1 VLDPYECSFLEKPPS
16 QQPCH
21 LKPCGAKW
29 FHTEWSM
36 VSLGALICFPLP
48 LMAGPSTGCQA
59 LGSAQIPCTIC
70 CPWSQP
76 GCPEFSLLGG
86 EEGAWGWDELDF
98 QTMEA
103 IKWWLSNFHG
113 PKNQLGSCLQRL
125 ILGPTWPRNLL
136 LRIRFVLAM
145 VLEKARA
152 DHYFLLPSGLES
164 LERTKLTR
172 PHQRPQTPKTSE
184 GNSPDVP

>member
-1 VLDPYECSFLEKPPS
+1 MLDPYECSFLEKPPS

-36 VSLGALICFPLP
+36 VSLGTLICFPLP

-76 GCPEFSLLGG
+76 ECPELSLLGR
-86 EEGAWGWDELDF
+86 EEGAWGWGELDF

-125 ILGPTWPRNLL
+125 ILGPIWPINLL
-136 LRIRFVLAM
+136 FRIRFDVGRGPWESKSRPLFSSAIWFG
-145 VLEKARA
+145 ESRKDQTHQATSKA
-152 DHYFLLPSGLES
+152 
-164 LERTKLTR
+164 T
-172 PHQRPQTPKTSE
+172 
-184 GNSPDVP
+184 NS